1 MSGRVVSAGVFG
13 GYGNQVLLQHADGS
27 QTRYGHLSQI
37 GVGVG
42 QSVAA
47 GERIGAVGNTGVS
60 TGSHLHFEVIVGGT
74 PVDPAV
80 WLRNRGLL
88 RHRSL
93 LRRRARS
100 VDRRAAR
107 CRSRTETHVRV
118 TVLGT
123 GTMGAGVAGS
133 LLREGHEV
141 TVWNRTADK
150 AAPLAERGATVATDP
165 AAAVADAEVVLLTLF
180 DTDAVLDVLET
191 AAGDAPTDAVWVQA
205 STIGVAGTE
214 TVVQLAGKYGITL
227 VEAMMLGTK
236 APAEQGKLT
245 MLAAGP
251 ADVLDRIDPVLDA
264 IGAKTVR
271 AGDEVGAG
279 TALKLAANA
288 WIASIT
294 AATGQSLAVARSLGL
309 DPSLFLEAIAGGAS
323 DSAYA
328 HTKGKSM
335 IAGEFPAQFALDGLR
350 KDIGLIT
357 DAARTSGVS
366 TVLLDALGRVYADAS
381 AAGHG
386 GDDIAAVGT
395 AFDPR

>member
-1 MSGRVVSAGVFG
+1 M
-13 GYGNQVLLQHADGS
+13 
-27 QTRYGHLSQI
+27 
-37 GVGVG
+37 
-42 QSVAA
+42 
-47 GERIGAVGNTGVS
+47 
-60 TGSHLHFEVIVGGT
+60 
-74 PVDPAV
+74 
-80 WLRNRGLL
+80 
-88 RHRSL
+88 
-93 LRRRARS
+93 
-100 VDRRAAR
+100 
-107 CRSRTETHVRV
+107 RV

-123 GTMGAGVAGS
+123 GAMGAGVAGS

-141 TVWNRTADK
+141 TVWNRSADK
-150 AAPLAERGATVATDP
+150 AAPLGERGATVADD
-165 AAAVADAEVVLLTLF
+165 AGAAVADAEVVLLTLF
-180 DTDAVLDVLET
+180 DTDAVVDVLEV
-191 AAGDAPTDAVWVQA
+191 AAGEAPTDAVWVQA
-205 STIGVAGTE
+205 STIGVAGTQ

-264 IGAKTVR
+264 IGAKTVC
-271 AGDEVGAG
+271 AGEQVGDG

-309 DPSLFLEAIAGGAS
+309 DPALFLEAIAGSAS

-335 IAGEFPAQFALDGLR
+335 IDGAYPAQFALDGLR
-350 KDIGLIT
+350 KDIDLIT
-357 DAARTSGVS
+357 EAARGAGVS
-366 TVLLDALGRVYADAS
+366 TVLLEALGRVYADAS

-395 AFDPR
+395 AF

>member
-1 MSGRVVSAGVFG
+1 M
-13 GYGNQVLLQHADGS
+13 
-27 QTRYGHLSQI
+27 
-37 GVGVG
+37 
-42 QSVAA
+42 
-47 GERIGAVGNTGVS
+47 
-60 TGSHLHFEVIVGGT
+60 
-74 PVDPAV
+74 
-80 WLRNRGLL
+80 
-88 RHRSL
+88 
-93 LRRRARS
+93 
-100 VDRRAAR
+100 
-107 CRSRTETHVRV
+107 

-123 GTMGAGVAGS
+123 GAMGAGVAGS

-141 TVWNRTADK
+141 TVWNRSADR
-150 AAPLAERGATVATDP
+150 AAPLGEHGATVAVDP

-180 DTDAVLDVLET
+180 DTEAVLDVLEA

-251 ADVLDRIDPVLDA
+251 SDVLDRIDPVLDA

-294 AATGQSLAVARSLGL
+294 AATGQSLALAAALGL
-309 DPSLFLEAIAGGAS
+309 DPALFLQAIEGSAS

-357 DAARTSGVS
+357 DAARSEGVS
-366 TVLLDALGRVYADAS
+366 TVLLEALGRVYADAS

-395 AFDPR
+395 AF

>member
-1 MSGRVVSAGVFG
+1 M
-13 GYGNQVLLQHADGS
+13 
-27 QTRYGHLSQI
+27 
-37 GVGVG
+37 
-42 QSVAA
+42 
-47 GERIGAVGNTGVS
+47 
-60 TGSHLHFEVIVGGT
+60 
-74 PVDPAV
+74 
-80 WLRNRGLL
+80 
-88 RHRSL
+88 
-93 LRRRARS
+93 
-100 VDRRAAR
+100 
-107 CRSRTETHVRV
+107 RV

-123 GTMGAGVAGS
+123 GAMGAGVAGS

-141 TVWNRTADK
+141 TVWNRSADR
-150 AAPLAERGATVATDP
+150 AAPLGERGATVADD
-165 AAAVADAEVVLLTLF
+165 AGAAVADAEVVLLTLF
-180 DTDAVLDVLET
+180 DTDAVVDVLEA
-191 AAGDAPTDAVWVQA
+191 AAGEAPTDAVWVQA

-251 ADVLDRIDPVLDA
+251 TDVLDRIDPVLDA

-271 AGDEVGAG
+271 AGEQVGDG

-294 AATGQSLAVARSLGL
+294 AATGQSLAVAKSLGL
-309 DPSLFLEAIAGGAS
+309 DPALFLEAIAGSAS

-335 IAGEFPAQFALDGLR
+335 IDGEFPAQFALDGLR
-350 KDIGLIT
+350 KDIDLIT
-357 DAARTSGVS
+357 EAARSTGVS
-366 TVLLDALGRVYADAS
+366 TVLLEALGRVYADAS

-395 AFDPR
+395 AF

>member
-1 MSGRVVSAGVFG
+1 
-13 GYGNQVLLQHADGS
+13 
-27 QTRYGHLSQI
+27 
-37 GVGVG
+37 
-42 QSVAA
+42 
-47 GERIGAVGNTGVS
+47 
-60 TGSHLHFEVIVGGT
+60 
-74 PVDPAV
+74 
-80 WLRNRGLL
+80 
-88 RHRSL
+88 
-93 LRRRARS
+93 
-100 VDRRAAR
+100 
-107 CRSRTETHVRV
+107 
-118 TVLGT
+118 
-123 GTMGAGVAGS
+123 MGAGVAGS

-180 DTDAVLDVLET
+180 DTEAVLDVLEA

-214 TVVQLAGKYGITL
+214 TIVQLAGKYGVTL

-309 DPSLFLEAIAGGAS
+309 DPALFLEAIAGGAS

-335 IAGEFPAQFALDGLR
+335 IAGEFPPQFALDGLR